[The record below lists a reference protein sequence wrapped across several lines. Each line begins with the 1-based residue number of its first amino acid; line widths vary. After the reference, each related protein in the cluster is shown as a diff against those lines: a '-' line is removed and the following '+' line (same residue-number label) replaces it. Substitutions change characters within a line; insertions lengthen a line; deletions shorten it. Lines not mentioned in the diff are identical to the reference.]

1 VAYLPDDGL
10 VIWGRGDQLT
20 ADGLNGNFATLRG
33 YAEQALMRALTPDPA
48 VVGLEM
54 RLNGIDARLERIEGL
69 LEMHARQRNEKEWAP
84 LAHLGGVLQRLDGL
98 QRLTEASVARL
109 EEACEAAQAMHEDQH
124 RRLARLEQQPEAATA
139 EDLKRLRSAHRKSAR
154 QAALAL
160 GQAIGLRQ
168 EVSHYRTL
176 AEGHDRLANR
186 LEFAPLATVAHL
198 LERLMRLEEAQKP

>member
-1 VAYLPDDGL
+1 LADAVAYLPDDGL

-48 VVGLEM
+48 
-54 RLNGIDARLERIEGL
+54 A
-69 LEMHARQRNEKEWAP
+69 
-84 LAHLGGVLQRLDGL
+84 
-98 QRLTEASVARL
+98 VARL
-109 EEACEAAQAMHEDQH
+109 EEACEAIQAMHEDQH